1 MIRWLKPSDPPGA
14 FPPPDT
20 ALREPDG
27 LLAAGGDLSPARLL
41 AAYAAGIFP
50 WYEEGQPI
58 LWWSPDPRS
67 VLYPHSLRVS
77 RSLRRTLRRQTFSV
91 SFDTAF
97 PAVIDACAR
106 PRRYGSGTWI
116 TAQMRA
122 AYVALHRLGWAH
134 SAEAWRDG
142 RLVGGLYG
150 IAIGHVFFGESMF
163 SIESD
168 ASKVALAATVT
179 HLTGLGIR
187 LIDCQLPSPHVES
200 LGAVSIPRARFLREL
215 AEHCT
220 ADRPPGS
227 WQSTSG
233 SAAALTARPG

>member
-1 MIRWLKPSDPPGA
+1 MIRWLQPSDPPGA
-14 FPPPDT
+14 FPPPEA

-67 VLYPHSLRVS
+67 VLYPYALRVS
-77 RSLRRTLRRQTFSV
+77 RSLRRTLRRKTFSV

-122 AYVALHRLGWAH
+122 AYVELHRLGWAH

-150 IAIGHVFFGESMF
+150 IAIGNVFFGESMF
-163 SIESD
+163 SIETD
-168 ASKVALAATVT
+168 ASKVALVATVAQ
-179 HLTGLGIR
+179 LIALGFR

-215 AEHCT
+215 AEHC
-220 ADRPPGS
+220 AGKRAPGGWQLPGS
-227 WQSTSG
+227 G
-233 SAAALTARPG
+233 AAAPASRPG